1 MELEIGG
8 IAIEFDNKKN
18 IINFEKHNIHFE
30 TAALVFADENRLE
43 FYDEK
48 HSQKEDRFSV
58 IGIVNDVIFVIYT
71 ERKDK
76 IRIISARIATKE
88 EKELYYG
95 KNS

>member
-18 IINFEKHNIHFE
+18 ITNFEKHNIHFE
-30 TAALVFADENRLE
+30 TAALVFTDKNRLE

-76 IRIISARIATKE
+76 IRIISARIATKK